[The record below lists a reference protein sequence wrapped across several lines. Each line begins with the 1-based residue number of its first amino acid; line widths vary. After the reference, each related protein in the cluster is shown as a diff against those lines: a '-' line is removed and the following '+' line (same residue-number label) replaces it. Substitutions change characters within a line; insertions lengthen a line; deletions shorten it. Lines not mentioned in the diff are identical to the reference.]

1 MSPHNLLL
9 YVSIPYCLLTLHMPH
24 IPHTP
29 PFTHPHMPTT
39 LSSHTHA
46 HTSLYTPSHAHN
58 SLFTHTCTHLPLHTL
73 TCPQLSFTHTCT
85 PSHPHT
91 SFHTHARTHTSLHI
105 HTHLPSSHT
114 QIAAQSLREVTDEFL
129 EEGNPIITVAKKMSQ
144 QMFQMAEFT
153 HGRGELRV
161 CTFLS
166 VCPSIYLS
174 VSLSVYLSVC
184 LSVCPS
190 IYLAVSLSIC
200 LSGCQ
205 FFSDVC
211 ITFPCY
217 SFTHLYS
224 PSSCSLSSPP
234 PLFLYHLHPSRV
246 SQK

>member
-1 MSPHNLLL
+1 M
-9 YVSIPYCLLTLHMPH
+9 
-24 IPHTP
+24 HTP
-29 PFTHPHMPTT
+29 PLTHPHMPTT

-46 HTSLYTPSHAHN
+46 HPHTLTP
-58 SLFTHTCTHLPLHTL
+58 LFTHMH
-73 TCPQLSFTHTCT
+73 
-85 PSHPHT
+85 
-91 SFHTHARTHTSLHI
+91 THTSLHI

-129 EEGNPIITVAKKMSQ
+129 EEGNPIITVAKMSQ

-174 VSLSVYLSVC
+174 VSLSVC

-190 IYLAVSLSIC
+190 IYLAVSLSVCLSVC

-224 PSSCSLSSPP
+224 PP
-234 PLFLYHLHPSRV
+234 PLFLYPFQSKSEMIHTAKAIAANGQAIVHFANHIGEQCTDKRYVIIIIMKKSQHRSNPPSLLLELHGMY
-246 SQK
+246 

>member
-24 IPHTP
+24 TPHTP

-46 HTSLYTPSHAHN
+46 HTSPY
-58 SLFTHTCTHLPLHTL
+58 
-73 TCPQLSFTHTCT
+73 T
-85 PSHPHT
+85 PSHPHN
-91 SFHTHARTHTSLHI
+91 SPSHTHAHPHIPTPLFTHMHTHTSLHI

-174 VSLSVYLSVC
+174 VSLSIL
-184 LSVCPS
+184 
-190 IYLAVSLSIC
+190 
-200 LSGCQ
+200 Q
-205 FFSDVC
+205 
-211 ITFPCY
+211 
-217 SFTHLYS
+217 
-224 PSSCSLSSPP
+224 
-234 PLFLYHLHPSRV
+234 
-246 SQK
+246 

>member
-29 PFTHPHMPTT
+29 PLTHPHMPTT

-46 HTSLYTPSHAHN
+46 HPHTPTP
-58 SLFTHTCTHLPLHTL
+58 LFTHMH
-73 TCPQLSFTHTCT
+73 
-85 PSHPHT
+85 
-91 SFHTHARTHTSLHI
+91 THTSLHI

-174 VSLSVYLSVC
+174 VSLSIL
-184 LSVCPS
+184 
-190 IYLAVSLSIC
+190 
-200 LSGCQ
+200 Q
-205 FFSDVC
+205 
-211 ITFPCY
+211 
-217 SFTHLYS
+217 
-224 PSSCSLSSPP
+224 
-234 PLFLYHLHPSRV
+234 
-246 SQK
+246 